1 MSLCNRYPGNPG
13 CGVRLDSPTTPQ
25 RGVAIDLGLKG
36 GGPEYTLWTR
46 DEQGKDVTIPLS
58 LVDLE
63 NLRDGISGILVL
75 EKVNRE
81 ITVAV
86 PA

>member
-1 MSLCNRYPGNPG
+1 MSLCNRYPDNPG
-13 CGVRLDSPTTPQ
+13 CGVRLDSPTTPRQ
-25 RGVAIDLGLKG
+25 GVALDLGLKG
-36 GGPEYTLWTR
+36 GGPDYTLWTR
-46 DEQGKDVTIPLS
+46 DEKNEQVTIPLS

-63 NLRDGISGILVL
+63 NLRDGLSRILVH

-86 PA
+86 PV